1 MNHALAMDP
10 ATHPLLK
17 ELASFVLL
25 AAIALSLSPARAQE
39 AASAA
44 APPSV
49 ADATSPVPAVQYRSV
64 FADTPTGVE
73 QESVDWKKANAE
85 VGQFRRGHVDIL
97 KWEAQQPAAPGD
109 ATKSV
114 APHDHG
120 TRTKP

>member
-25 AAIALSLSPARAQE
+25 AAIALSLTPARAQD

-44 APPSV
+44 TSPSV

>member
-17 ELASFVLL
+17 ELASLVLL
-25 AAIALSLSPARAQE
+25 AAIALSLTPARAQD

-44 APPSV
+44 ARPSV